1 VTLTFFEK
9 VENTDAEIDAKYF
22 KGVYPF
28 WAIFG
33 VFSIKAI

>member
-9 VENTDAEIDAKYF
+9 VEITDAEIDAKYF

-28 WAIFG
+28 LGHFG
-33 VFSIKAI
+33 RV